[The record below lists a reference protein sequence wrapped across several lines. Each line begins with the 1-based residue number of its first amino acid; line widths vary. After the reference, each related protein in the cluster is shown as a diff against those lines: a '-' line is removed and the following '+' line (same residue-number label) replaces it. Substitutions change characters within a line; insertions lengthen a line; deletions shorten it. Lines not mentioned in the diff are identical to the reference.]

1 MYEIKSTDRDT
12 GEVSHRS
19 SITNIKKA
27 RVMCNNM
34 ARAFYKSGRRNHMIT
49 ISKDDE
55 VVHAWLVTN
64 IGASKLK

>member
-1 MYEIKSTDRDT
+1 MYEVKSTDRDT
-12 GEVSHRS
+12 GEVSNRS
-19 SITNIKKA
+19 TMSNIKKA

-64 IGASKLK
+64 VGASKLK